1 MVTYHATKFQ
11 NNPSILR
18 YKSRYSF
25 WSNLSPPKKKKLKKK
40 LVKTFYISFLP
51 NYGALSSYKV
61 AKTSLEQILR
71 YLDIGLHNFGANCT
85 KFAH

>member
-18 YKSRYSF
+18 YKSSYSF
-25 WSNLSPPKKKKLKKK
+25 WSNLSPPPQKKKKIKKK

-51 NYGALSSYKV
+51 MVLYQA
-61 AKTSLEQILR
+61 
-71 YLDIGLHNFGANCT
+71 T
-85 KFAH
+85 KLQKRL